1 MLRRS
6 IIYLLI
12 EDPEWLQLR
21 QEEILAI
28 EDYTRAWQLWV
39 SSYGTDLA
47 SGEELRGYAKRF
59 RESILHLEDVQRQM
73 AHLHQTYSAKV
84 EVYKAIARQV
94 EEATSEVAALVP
106 SDHLPLDFQDT
117 LWVAQTLADCG
128 REVSRVAQEFDGFE
142 GLV

>member
-1 MLRRS
+1 MH
-6 IIYLLI
+6 LLI

-28 EDYTRAWQLWV
+28 ENYNLDRRWLLWASSHRA
-39 SSYGTDLA
+39 DLA
-47 SGEELRGYAKRF
+47 SGEELSRYVKRF
-59 RESILHLEDVQRQM
+59 KESVLHLEDVRRQRV
-73 AHLHQTYSAKV
+73 HLYLTYSAKV
-84 EVYKAIARQV
+84 EVYKTIARQV
-94 EEATSEVAALVP
+94 EEATADVAALVP

-117 LWVAQTLADCG
+117 LWVSQTLADCG

>member
-1 MLRRS
+1 M
-6 IIYLLI
+6 YLLI

-28 EDYTRAWQLWV
+28 ENYNLDRELLLWASSHMADLV
-39 SSYGTDLA
+39 SE
-47 SGEELRGYAKRF
+47 EELRWYAKRF
-59 RESILHLEDVQRQM
+59 KESILQLEDVQRQM

-84 EVYKAIARQV
+84 EVYKSIARRV
-94 EEATSEVAALVP
+94 EEATADVVARVP
-106 SDHLPLDFQDT
+106 SDHQPLDFPDT
-117 LWVAQTLADCG
+117 LWPTQTLAACG

>member
-1 MLRRS
+1 M
-6 IIYLLI
+6 YLLI

-21 QEEILAI
+21 QEEILAT
-28 EDYTRAWQLWV
+28 EDYNRDREWLLLV
-39 SSYGTDLA
+39 SSYATNAAHADL
-47 SGEELRGYAKRF
+47 LGYAKRF

-94 EEATSEVAALVP
+94 EEATSEVAAIVP
-106 SDHLPLDFQDT
+106 SDHLPLDFPDT
-117 LWVAQTLADCG
+117 LWVSQTLADCG
-128 REVSRVAQEFDGFE
+128 REVSRVAQEFNGFE

>member
-1 MLRRS
+1 M
-6 IIYLLI
+6 YLLI

-21 QEEILAI
+21 QEEILAT
-28 EDYTRAWQLWV
+28 EDYNRDREWLLLV
-39 SSYGTDLA
+39 SSNATNAARADL
-47 SGEELRGYAKRF
+47 LGYAKRF
-59 RESILHLEDVQRQM
+59 RESILHLEDVHRQM

-106 SDHLPLDFQDT
+106 SDHLPLDFPDT
-117 LWVAQTLADCG
+117 LWVSQTLADCG
-128 REVSRVAQEFDGFE
+128 REVSRVAQEFNGFE

>member
-1 MLRRS
+1 M
-6 IIYLLI
+6 YLLI

-21 QEEILAI
+21 QEELLAI
-28 EDYTRAWQLWV
+28 EDCDLDRGWMLWASSHRA
-39 SSYGTDLA
+39 DLA

-73 AHLHQTYSAKV
+73 AHLRLTYSAKV
-84 EVYKAIARQV
+84 EVYKTIARQV
-94 EEATSEVAALVP
+94 EEATAEVAALVP

-117 LWVAQTLADCG
+117 LWVSQTLADCG

>member
-1 MLRRS
+1 M
-6 IIYLLI
+6 YLLI

-21 QEEILAI
+21 QEELLAI
-28 EDYTRAWQLWV
+28 EDCDLDRWWMLWASSHRA
-39 SSYGTDLA
+39 DLA
-47 SGEELRGYAKRF
+47 SGEELSRYVKRF
-59 RESILHLEDVQRQM
+59 KESVLHLEDVRRQRV
-73 AHLHQTYSAKV
+73 HLYLTYSAKV

-106 SDHLPLDFQDT
+106 SDHLPLDFPDT
-117 LWVAQTLADCG
+117 LWVSQTLADCG

>member
-1 MLRRS
+1 M
-6 IIYLLI
+6 YLLI

-21 QEEILAI
+21 QEEILAT
-28 EDYTRAWQLWV
+28 EDYNRDREWLLLV
-39 SSYGTDLA
+39 SSYATNAAHADL
-47 SGEELRGYAKRF
+47 LGYAKRF

-106 SDHLPLDFQDT
+106 SDHLPLDFPDT
-117 LWVAQTLADCG
+117 LWVSQTLADCG
-128 REVSRVAQEFDGFE
+128 REVSRVAQEFNGFE

>member
-1 MLRRS
+1 MRP
-6 IIYLLI
+6 LI

-21 QEEILAI
+21 QEELLAI
-28 EDYTRAWQLWV
+28 EDCDLDRGWMLWASSHRA
-39 SSYGTDLA
+39 DLA
-47 SGEELRGYAKRF
+47 SGEELRRYVNRF
-59 RESILHLEDVQRQM
+59 KESVLHLEDVRRQRV
-73 AHLHQTYSAKV
+73 HLYLTYSAKV
-84 EVYKAIARQV
+84 EVYKSIARQV
-94 EEATSEVAALVP
+94 EEATAEVAALVP

>member
-1 MLRRS
+1 M
-6 IIYLLI
+6 YLLI

-21 QEEILAI
+21 QEEILAT
-28 EDYTRAWQLWV
+28 EDYNRDREWLLLV
-39 SSYGTDLA
+39 SSNATNAAHADLH
-47 SGEELRGYAKRF
+47 GYAKRF

-84 EVYKAIARQV
+84 EVYKSIARQV
-94 EEATSEVAALVP
+94 EEATAEVAALVP
-106 SDHLPLDFQDT
+106 SDHLPLDFPDT
-117 LWVAQTLADCG
+117 LWVSQTLADCG

>member
-1 MLRRS
+1 MRP
-6 IIYLLI
+6 LI

-21 QEEILAI
+21 QEELLAI
-28 EDYTRAWQLWV
+28 EDCNRDLWRLLWA
-39 SSYGTDLA
+39 SSHRTDLA
-47 SGEELRGYAKRF
+47 SGEELRGHENRF
-59 RESILHLEDVQRQM
+59 KESILHLEDVRRQM

-84 EVYKAIARQV
+84 EVHKSIARQV
-94 EEATSEVAALVP
+94 EEATAEVAALVP

-117 LWVAQTLADCG
+117 LWVSQTLADCG

>member
-1 MLRRS
+1 M
-6 IIYLLI
+6 YLLI

-28 EDYTRAWQLWV
+28 EDYNLDREWLLWASSHRA
-39 SSYGTDLA
+39 DLV
-47 SGEELRGYAKRF
+47 SGEELRVYTKRF
-59 RESILHLEDVQRQM
+59 KESILQLENVQHQM
-73 AHLHQTYSAKV
+73 AHLRLTYSAKV
-84 EVYKAIARQV
+84 EVYKTIARQV
-94 EEATSEVAALVP
+94 EEATAEVAALVP

>member
-1 MLRRS
+1 M
-6 IIYLLI
+6 YLLI

-21 QEEILAI
+21 QEEILAT
-28 EDYTRAWQLWV
+28 EDYNRDREWLLLV
-39 SSYGTDLA
+39 SSYATNAAHADL
-47 SGEELRGYAKRF
+47 RWYAKRF

-106 SDHLPLDFQDT
+106 SDHLPLDFPDT
-117 LWVAQTLADCG
+117 LWVSQTLADCG
-128 REVSRVAQEFDGFE
+128 REVSRVAQEFNGFE